1 MLSRVRMLTLL
12 YDVSQIEEHMTDYP
26 VPKLDEGV
34 VRSYEQVVA
43 LTKSKDK
50 KKDILLDARPAGR

>member
-1 MLSRVRMLTLL
+1 MRLF
-12 YDVSQIEEHMTDYP
+12 QIEEQMTDYP
-26 VPKLDEGV
+26 VPALDEGV
-34 VRSYEQVVA
+34 VRSYDQVVA